1 MALAVPLYPA
11 MGIWEKIGGLP
22 SLTAVLVMVTG
33 VIGVVSAKYVLN
45 FLKIG
50 DHAVRGFSIGLAAHG
65 MGIARAFQVSEE
77 AGAFAGV
84 AMTALASSILF
95 PLLLWI
101 FTR

>member
-1 MALAVPLYPA
+1 M
-11 MGIWEKIGGLP
+11 P

-33 VIGVVSAKYVLN
+33 VISAKYVLN

-50 DHAVRGFSIGLAAHG
+50 DHAVCGFSIGLAAHG

-84 AMTALASSILF
+84 AMAMTALASSILF
-95 PLLLWI
+95 PLLLWA